1 MVAVCLFDILVNGT
15 STKQHVMNKKS
26 LQKVLAL
33 GTLVWCATLAAVMAA
48 DDGGEAAK
56 KVAEEGLDWF
66 AFLGPFH
73 TVTLHLPIGMLA
85 FIVVLEM
92 YAWFNP
98 VKDVRKVVGL
108 ALWFGA
114 LTAIIAAGLGYALGE
129 SGGFEGDTVWWHR
142 WTGIGVAAVT
152 FVLAILHSLAFRRG
166 ELRRVG
172 VRKFYLLLLLANLCL
187 LAYSGHLGGNLTH
200 GSEYLWADAP
210 EWIQEVVH
218 KIEGNGGKAD
228 PEAGVG
234 EGVYVEVIVPI
245 FKEKCYKC
253 HGEEKQKGDYRMDT
267 VKGLFTAGESE
278 LDPIVPGRVMESF
291 LAETITLPVEDD
303 LAMPPEGKDP
313 LTPEETLTILHWIWN
328 GAITGEEKKVEKAAK
343 DGKKDGTAK
352 GEQKDSED
360 KPSETEKKEGE
371 VKPGGTVE
379 KAEGTKPGE
388 AVKEESPK
396 PDDSGKKDDK

>member
-1 MVAVCLFDILVNGT
+1 M
-15 STKQHVMNKKS
+15 S
-26 LQKVLAL
+26 LGA
-33 GTLVWCATLAAVMAA
+33 LVWCTALAVVTAA
-48 DDGGEAAK
+48 DDGGETAK
-56 KVAEEGLDWF
+56 KVAEESLDWF

-129 SGGFEGDTVWWHR
+129 TGAYEGDTVWWHR
-142 WTGIGVAAVT
+142 WTGVGVGVVT

-172 VRKFYLLLLLANLCL
+172 VRKFYLVLMLANLVL
-187 LAYSGHLGGNLTH
+187 LTYSGHLGGNLTH

-218 KIEGNGGKAD
+218 KIEGKGGKAD
-228 PEAGVG
+228 PEAGMG
-234 EGVYVEVIVPI
+234 EGVYAEVIVPI
-245 FKEKCYKC
+245 FEAKCYPC
-253 HGEEKQKGDYRMDT
+253 HDAEKQKGDYRMDT
-267 VKGLFTAGESE
+267 VKALFTPGESE

-303 LAMPPEGKDP
+303 LAMPPEGKDL

-328 GAITGEEKKVEKAAK
+328 GAKTGEEKKVEKDAK
-343 DGKKDGTAK
+343 DAKDAKKDGAAK
-352 GEQKDSED
+352 EEPEDSGD
-360 KPSETEKKEGE
+360 KPSEADKKEQDTKSDEAGKKEEVKSDEAEKKAEAA
-371 VKPGGTVE
+371 KPD
-379 KAEGTKPGE
+379 E
-388 AVKEESPK
+388 AVKEESAKADGPET
-396 PDDSGKKDDK
+396 KDVK

>member
-1 MVAVCLFDILVNGT
+1 
-15 STKQHVMNKKS
+15 MNKKS
-26 LQKVLAL
+26 LQKAL
-33 GTLVWCATLAAVMAA
+33 TLGALVWCAALAVVTAA
-48 DDGGEAAK
+48 DDSGEATK
-56 KVAEEGLDWF
+56 KVAEESLDWF

-73 TVTLHLPIGMLA
+73 TVALHLPIGMLA

-114 LTAIIAAGLGYALGE
+114 LTAIIAAGFGYALGE

-142 WTGIGVAAVT
+142 WTGIGVGAVT

-172 VRKFYLLLLLANLCL
+172 VRKFYLLLLLANLVL
-187 LAYSGHLGGNLTH
+187 LTYSGHLGGNLTH

-218 KIEGNGGKAD
+218 KIEGKGGKAD

-234 EGVYVEVIVPI
+234 EGVYAEVIVPI
-245 FKEKCYKC
+245 FKEKCYQC

-303 LAMPPEGKDP
+303 LAMPPEGKDL
-313 LTPEETLTILHWIWN
+313 LTPEETLAILHWIWN
-328 GAITGEEKKVEKAAK
+328 GAKTGGEKKVEKAAK
-343 DGKKDGTAK
+343 DDKKDGAAK
-352 GEQKDSED
+352 GEQKDSEE
-360 KPSETEKKEGE
+360 KPSEAGDKKEE
-371 VKPGGTVE
+371 AKPDGAGK
-379 KAEGTKPGE
+379 KAEGAKPDE
-388 AVKEESPK
+388 AVKEESAT
-396 PDDSGKKDDK
+396 PDDEGKKDGK